1 MRLIFTS
8 APSEGRVFDLTAARL
23 TIGRIAGNDLQ
34 LEDQKVSRHHA
45 VIEVH
50 DGQTVLR
57 DLGSRNGTYVDGV
70 RLSGAH
76 VLSGGERLRFGDQQL
91 RVQAGPH
98 TAPAMPDATPMRPA
112 AAPMEPAAARGFAL
126 RRLTGAHRARA
137 L

>member
-57 DLGSRNGTYVDGV
+57 DLGSTNGTEINGKRVNRH
-70 RLSGAH
+70 RLAPGDRLA
-76 VLSGGERLRFGDQQL
+76 VGETTLEFR
-91 RVQAGPH
+91 
-98 TAPAMPDATPMRPA
+98 RP
-112 AAPMEPAAARGFAL
+112 
-126 RRLTGAHRARA
+126 
-137 L
+137 